1 MQPFLKR
8 FFPSI
13 FISKLLKVFG
23 FLIARV
29 HLLLL
34 PLLILFYFEYLAR
47 DSVEAMFTWSWE
59 QPMPFR
65 LNYIIVLA
73 LFLLFISICG
83 RTWMA
88 YLALAAIMTI
98 IGFVTGVKLKFLG
111 VPLMPWDVLL
121 SKETEAISTYLTGI
135 WDWILLSWSFGFIAI
150 SYLLIRW
157 VPRFNIKIKWPE
169 KIILLGISCCILFSV
184 YGENPLDLKN
194 NFHIFNVTWDQGQN
208 YRLNG
213 FLVATTLNLKL
224 AFVPKPVDYTEAHM
238 KELIQSV
245 PRRTNIDQTVKPNII
260 VILSESLFD
269 PTLLPK
275 VKFEK
280 DPMPFMRDLMKNY
293 SSGLMLSPQFG
304 GGTANV
310 EFEVLT
316 GNSMRFT
323 PPGSTPYIQYANHGI
338 DSLASILT
346 RQGYEATAISPF
358 FNWFYNSKNVYKN
371 FGFSHYISLEFFEQH
386 FKGHEIADVEVT
398 KNIIAQTEKSAGPDF
413 IFANTMENHQPY
425 DADKFYTNPIKVTG
439 DISKKGLGMLTS
451 YTTGVVDA
459 DLMLKTLVEYY
470 TVKKEP
476 TILVFFGDH
485 KPVLGSNYGVYTET
499 GYFKP
504 NDTGRLRK
512 EFDVPLVVW
521 NNYLP
526 KHKDELDISPAFLG
540 SYVLN
545 LAEKEGTAYTD
556 YLYNFSQKIPIIPPS
571 FYYEGFHI
579 EQNELNPYKLFQYD
593 MMFGKQYVLKDYPQ
607 PIVNP
612 TFKLGYDKMVIDSLD
627 PKQVTAGV
635 AFQTVGDESIITISG
650 RNFVEKCEVYA
661 NGKPLDTRLQGD
673 GKLKVYIPQKLI
685 DKPGEITFVVKVLDS
700 QGIVVAD
707 SEPFKLKVAKG

>member
-1 MQPFLKR
+1 MLPFIKR
-8 FFPSI
+8 FFPWI
-13 FISKLLKVFG
+13 IQSKLLNVLG
-23 FLIARV
+23 YLIARV
-29 HLLLL
+29 HLLIL
-34 PLLILFYFEYLAR
+34 PLLLLLYFEYLTR
-47 DSVEAMFTWSWE
+47 DSMKAMFIWSWDK
-59 QPMPFR
+59 PLFFR

-88 YLALAAIMTI
+88 YMALSSIMAI
-98 IGFVTGVKLKFLG
+98 IGFVSGVKLKFLG

-121 SKETEAISTYLTGI
+121 SKETEAISTYLSGI
-135 WDWILLSWSFGFIAI
+135 WNLTLLSWSLAFIVI
-150 SYLLIRW
+150 SFILIRW
-157 VPRFNIKIKWPE
+157 VPRFNIKLKWPE
-169 KIILLGISCCILFSV
+169 KIIFFGVSCCILFSV
-184 YGENPLDLKN
+184 YGERPFDLKSSY
-194 NFHIFNVTWDQGQN
+194 HIFNVTWDQEQN

-224 AFVPKPVDYTEAHM
+224 AFVPKPVNYNEANLN
-238 KELIQSV
+238 ELIQSV
-245 PRRTNIDQTVKPNII
+245 PRRTNIDKSVKPNII
-260 VILSESLFD
+260 VVLSESLFD

-275 VKFEK
+275 VKFDK

-293 SSGLMLSPQFG
+293 SSGMLLSPQFG

-346 RQGYEATAISPF
+346 RQGYTATAISPF
-358 FNWFYNSKNVYKN
+358 FNWFYNSKKVYKN
-371 FGFSHYISLEFFEQH
+371 FGFSQYISLEFFDQH
-386 FKGHEIADVEVT
+386 FKGHEIADAEVT
-398 KNIIAQTEKSAGPDF
+398 KNIIAQTEKTSGPDF

-425 DADKFYTNPIKVTG
+425 DANKFYFNPIKVTG
-439 DISKKGLGMLTS
+439 DISEKALGLLTS
-451 YTTGVVDA
+451 FTTGVADA
-459 DLMLKTLVEYY
+459 DLMLKTLVEHY
-470 TVKKEP
+470 TKLQEP

-485 KPVLGSNYGVYTET
+485 KPVLGSNYGVYKET

-512 EFDVPLVVW
+512 EFDVPLVIW

-526 KHKDELDISPAFLG
+526 KHQDLLDISPAFLG
-540 SYVLN
+540 PYVLN
-545 LAEKEGTAYTD
+545 LAQKEGTAYTD
-556 YLYNFSQKIPIIPPS
+556 YLYGFSQKIPIIPPS

-579 EQNELNPYKLFQYD
+579 QQDELNPYKLLQYD

-612 TFKLGYDKMVIDSLD
+612 AFKLGFGKMVLDS
-627 PKQVTAGV
+627 VTPHQIKAGV
-635 AFQTVGDESIITISG
+635 AFQAEGKESTMTITG
-650 RNFVEKCEVYA
+650 RNFVEKCVVYA
-661 NGKPLDTRLQGD
+661 NGKPLDTRLLGD
-673 GKLKVYIPQKLI
+673 RKLKVYIPQKLLEHAGVI
-685 DKPGEITFVVKVLDS
+685 ALVVKVLDS
-700 QGIVVAD
+700 QGIVVAA
-707 SEPFKLKVAKG
+707 SNPYKLTVEK